1 MFYEI
6 NQFAVLTMLAIASY
20 EDIKTRE
27 VRLITQ
33 AMLFFQCALW
43 AVYAGVQECRRAES
57 LAILNSS
64 TLAVYLLS
72 AVLPSVLMLGWGYF
86 LYKHAGIGGAD
97 GKVMACLALVK
108 PHYAFLI
115 GACVMFAA
123 VTIMLFKKRGTIQ
136 KRTTVPFVPIITG
149 CYIGILI
156 IDILSYTYG

>member
-6 NQFAVLTMLAIASY
+6 NQFAVLMMLAIASY

-43 AVYAGVQECRRAES
+43 LVFLLFMNDRVMA
-57 LAILNSS
+57 LASIIVCLM
-64 TLAVYLLS
+64 
-72 AVLPSVLMLGWGYF
+72 MLGWGYY

-108 PHYAFLI
+108 PYYAFLI
-115 GACVMFAA
+115 GACVMFCA
-123 VTIMLFKKRGTIQ
+123 VIIMPLKRHGAIKKSTV
-136 KRTTVPFVPIITG
+136 VPFVPIITV
-149 CYIGILI
+149 CYIVFLI
-156 IDILSYTYG
+156 IDTLSYTFK